1 MSQREASTTFGL
13 HAAREQLEYS
23 PPKAQL
29 LLRCGRSFF
38 NLEAVMS
45 ACRRIVLAARP
56 VSAPTLDNFR
66 IETAPIP
73 APAGGELLVRTL
85 YLSLDPY
92 MRGRMSVAASYAQ
105 PTAIGDTM
113 EGEVVAEVIQS
124 RSSDYL
130 EGDLVRA
137 KVGWC
142 THATIRPEDAR
153 RVQVGSVPI
162 TAHLGVLGMPG
173 FTAYVGM
180 KVIGQPKHGETLAV
194 SAAAGPVGSLVGQ
207 LAKLAGARAIG
218 IAGGAAKCHFLV
230 RTLGFDAA
238 VDRHT
243 EDFARA
249 LQDVCPEGIDIYF
262 ENTGGAIWP
271 AVLPQLNRYAR
282 VPVCGLVAF
291 CNGVQQAGRDSWPE
305 TMLAVLRRSLLIRG
319 FINSEFA
326 SEHYGQFLREIE
338 PLVKNGRIRYREH
351 IVDGLDAAPS
361 AFIGMLE
368 GRNFGKL
375 LVKVANA

>member
-1 MSQREASTTFGL
+1 LYSASYSEALVGFPIQEELMS
-13 HAAREQLEYS
+13 
-23 PPKAQL
+23 
-29 LLRCGRSFF
+29 
-38 NLEAVMS
+38 V
-45 ACRRIVLAARP
+45 CRRIVLAARP
-56 VSAPTLDNFR
+56 VGEPTLDNFR
-66 IETAPIP
+66 IESGSIP
-73 APAGGELLVRTL
+73 APAGGQLLVRTL

-92 MRGRMSVAASYAQ
+92 MRGRMSSGPSYAQ
-105 PTAIGDTM
+105 PIAIGDTM

-130 EGDLVRA
+130 EGELVRSKA
-137 KVGWC
+137 GWC
-142 THATIRPEDAR
+142 THATIWPENAR
-153 RVQVGSVPI
+153 RVKAGPVPI

-180 KVIGQPKHGETLAV
+180 KVIGQPKQGETLAV

-207 LAKLAGARAIG
+207 LAKLAGARVIG
-218 IAGGAAKCHFLV
+218 IAGGTAKCQFLV
-230 RTLGFDAA
+230 TTLGFDAA

-262 ENTGGAIWP
+262 ENCGGAIWP
-271 AVLPQLNRYAR
+271 AVLPLLNRYAR
-282 VPVCGLVAF
+282 VPVCGLVALY
-291 CNGVQQAGRDSWPE
+291 NGFQQPGRDTWPD
-305 TMLAVLRRSLLIRG
+305 TMLTVLRRSLLIRG

-326 SEHYGQFLREIE
+326 SEHYGEFLREVG
-338 PLVKNGRIRYREH
+338 PLVANGRIRYREH
-351 IVDGLDAAPS
+351 IVEGLDAAPS

>member
-1 MSQREASTTFGL
+1 
-13 HAAREQLEYS
+13 
-23 PPKAQL
+23 
-29 LLRCGRSFF
+29 
-38 NLEAVMS
+38 MS

-56 VSAPTLDNFR
+56 VGAPTLDNFR
-66 IETAPIP
+66 IETGPIP
-73 APAGGELLVRTL
+73 APASGRLLVRTL

-92 MRGRMSVAASYAQ
+92 MRGRMSVAPSCAQ
-105 PTAIGDTM
+105 PIAIGDTM

-124 RSSDYL
+124 GSSDYL
-130 EGDLVRA
+130 EGDVVRS

-153 RVQVGSVPI
+153 RVQIGSVPI

-180 KVIGQPKHGETLAV
+180 KVIGQPKHGETLVV

-230 RTLGFDAA
+230 STLGFDAA

-243 EDFARA
+243 DDFARA

-271 AVLPQLNRYAR
+271 AVLPLLNRYAR

-291 CNGVQQAGRDSWPE
+291 CNGVQRVGRDSWPA
-305 TMLAVLRRSLLIRG
+305 TMLAVLRRSLVIRG

-326 SEHYGQFLREIE
+326 SEHYCQFLREIG
-338 PLVKNGRIRYREH
+338 PLVANGRIRYREH
-351 IVDGLDAAPS
+351 MVDGLDAAPS